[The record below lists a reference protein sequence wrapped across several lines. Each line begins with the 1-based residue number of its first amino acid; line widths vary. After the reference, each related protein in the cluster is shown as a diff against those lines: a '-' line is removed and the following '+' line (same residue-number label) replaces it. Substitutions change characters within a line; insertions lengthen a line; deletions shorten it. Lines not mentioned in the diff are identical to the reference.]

1 MNLNRCALETTCVA
15 WQFINWEKVKQS
27 VKSVQSRIVKAIK
40 EGRHNKVKSLQW
52 LLTQS
57 FSAKLLAVRRVT
69 QNAGKKT
76 AGTDGILWKT
86 RRQKMNAA
94 KSLRR
99 NGYKARPLRRV
110 YILKKN
116 GKKRPLGIPTM
127 FDRAMQALYL
137 MALDPVAETNADPCS
152 YGFRNRRN
160 CADAIARCYI
170 HLSRNDSPTWILEG
184 DIKGCFDHINHQWLL
199 DNIPIDT
206 LVLKQWLKSGFIE
219 GGRLFPSTEGTP
231 QGGIIS
237 PTLANMT
244 LDGLEYTINRSYRD
258 KIRGKGITV
267 RNRHKIHLIRYAD
280 DFIVTAD
287 SPDILQD
294 VIKPAIEQFLS
305 VRGLT
310 LSSDKTKISHIEKG
324 FDFLGQN
331 IRKYKGKLIIKPSE
345 SSYSSI
351 TAKIKAIV
359 RKNYSIKPGKL
370 IVMLNPVIRGWC
382 NYHKHVVSKKTFNK
396 LDNYIFRRLW
406 HWAKRQ
412 HQNKPRQWITDKYFK
427 TITGPKWL
435 FSGLLDNNYRVTLY
449 LAWTTPIVRH
459 VLIKGEANPFD
470 TDWEE
475 YFTLRE
481 WKRLNPRSESF
492 RND

>member
-1 MNLNRCALETTCVA
+1 MNRKRCALETACVA
-15 WQFINWEKVKQS
+15 WQFINWEQATQR
-27 VKSVQSRIVKAIK
+27 VKSLQSRIVKAIK
-40 EGRHNKVKSLQW
+40 EGRHNKVRSLQW
-52 LLTQS
+52 LLSHS
-57 FSAKLLAVRRVT
+57 FSAKLLAVKRVT

-76 AGTDGILWKT
+76 AGIDGIIWKT

-94 KSLRR
+94 KSLSR

-110 YILKKN
+110 YILKRN

-127 FDRAMQALYL
+127 YDRAMQALYL
-137 MALDPVAETNADPCS
+137 MALDPIAETNADPCS

-170 HLSRNDSPTWILEG
+170 HLSRSNSPMWILEG

-206 LVLKQWLKSGFIE
+206 LVLKQWLKSGFVE
-219 GGRLFPSTEGTP
+219 GGRLFPSIEGTP

-244 LDGLEYTINRSYRD
+244 LDGLEYTINRIYRE

-267 RNRHKIHLIRYAD
+267 SNRHKIHLIRYAD

-287 SPDILQD
+287 SPDILRD
-294 VIKPAIEQFLS
+294 VIQPAIEQFLS
-305 VRGLT
+305 IRGLT
-310 LSSDKTKISHIEKG
+310 LSVEKTKISNIEKG

-331 IRKYKGKLIIKPSE
+331 IRKYKGKLFIKPSK

-351 TAKIKAIV
+351 SLKIKGIIK
-359 RKNYSIKPGKL
+359 KNFSAKPGAL

-382 NYHKHVVSKKTFNK
+382 NYHKHVVSKKTFSK
-396 LDNYIFRRLW
+396 LDHYIFNLLW
-406 HWAKRQ
+406 DWAKRR
-412 HQNKPRQWITDKYFK
+412 HNNKNRQWVIDKYFK
-427 TITGPKWL
+427 PINGSKWL
-435 FSGLLDNNYRVTLY
+435 FAGSLDNSYRVSLY
-449 LAWTTPIVRH
+449 RASATPIVRH
-459 VLIKGEANPFD
+459 VLIRGKANPFD
-470 TDWEE
+470 TEWGD
-475 YFTLRE
+475 YFTYRAR
-481 WKRLNPRSESF
+481 KVTASQTGSS

>member
-1 MNLNRCALETTCVA
+1 MNLNGCALETTCVA
-15 WQFINWEKVKQS
+15 WQFINWEKVTQS

-52 LLTQS
+52 LLTHS
-57 FSAKLLAVRRVT
+57 FSAKLLAVKRVT

-76 AGTDGILWKT
+76 AGTDGIIWKNP
-86 RRQKMNAA
+86 RQKMNAA

-99 NGYKARPLRRV
+99 NGYKARPLKRV

-127 FDRAMQALYL
+127 HDRAMQALYL
-137 MALDPVAETNADPCS
+137 MALVPVAETKADPCS
-152 YGFRNRRN
+152 YGFRIGRN

-170 HLSRNDSPTWILEG
+170 HLSRTDSPTWVLEG

-199 DNIPIDT
+199 DNIPIDK
-206 LVLKQWLKSGFIE
+206 LVLQQWLKSGFIE

-244 LDGLEYTINRSYRD
+244 LDGLEYAINRSYRE
-258 KIRGKGITV
+258 KIRGMGIV
-267 RNRHKIHLIRYAD
+267 GRNRHKIHLIRYAD

-287 SPDILQD
+287 SPEILQE
-294 VIKPAIEQFLS
+294 VIQPAIEHFLS
-305 VRGLT
+305 IRGLT
-310 LSSDKTKISHIEKG
+310 LSAEKTKISHIEKG

-331 IRKYKGKLIIKPSE
+331 IRKYKGKLIIKPSS
-345 SSYSSI
+345 SSYTSI
-351 TAKIKAIV
+351 TSKVKELIKMS
-359 RKNYSIKPGKL
+359 YSIKPAKL

-396 LDNYIFRRLW
+396 LDSYIFKLLW
-406 HWAKRQ
+406 HWAKRN
-412 HQNKPRQWITDKYFK
+412 HQNKPRQWVVDKYFNA
-427 TITGPKWL
+427 IIGSKWM
-435 FSGLLDNNYRVTLY
+435 FSGLLDNKYRVTLFR
-449 LAWTTPIVRH
+449 AWHTPITRH
-459 VLIKGEANPFD
+459 VLIKGKANPFD
-470 TDWEE
+470 PDWDS
-475 YFTLRE
+475 YFTNRAR
-481 WKRLNPRSESF
+481 KRVTSPSVTS
-492 RND
+492 RNG

>member
-1 MNLNRCALETTCVA
+1 MNPKRCALETSCVA
-15 WQFINWEKVKQS
+15 WQFINWEKVTHY
-27 VKSVQSRIVKAIK
+27 VKSLQSRIVKAIK

-52 LLTQS
+52 LLTHS
-57 FSAKLLAVRRVT
+57 FSAKLLAVKRVT

-76 AGTDGILWKT
+76 AGTDGIIWKT
-86 RRQKMNAA
+86 RSQKMNAA
-94 KSLRR
+94 KSLSR

-137 MALDPVAETNADPCS
+137 MALNPVAETNADPCS

-184 DIKGCFDHINHQWLL
+184 DIKGCFDHINHQWLM
-199 DNIPIDT
+199 DNISIDK
-206 LVLKQWLKSGFIE
+206 LVLKQWLKSGFVD
-219 GGRLFPSTEGTP
+219 GGKLFPTDEGTP

-244 LDGLEYTINRSYRD
+244 LDGLEYAINRSYRE
-258 KIRGKGITV
+258 KIRGKGIMV

-280 DFIVTAD
+280 DFVVTAD
-287 SPDILQD
+287 SPEILQD
-294 VIKPAIEQFLS
+294 VIQPAIEHFLS
-305 VRGLT
+305 IRGLT
-310 LSSDKTKISHIEKG
+310 LSAEKTKITHVEKG
-324 FDFLGQN
+324 VDFLGQN
-331 IRKYKGKLIIKPSE
+331 IRKYKGKLIIKPSR

-351 TAKIKAIV
+351 TSKVKGII
-359 RKNYSIKPGKL
+359 RKHYSIKPGKL

-382 NYHKHVVSKKTFNK
+382 NYHKHVVSKKTFSK
-396 LDNYIFRRLW
+396 LDSYIFNLLW

-412 HQNKPRQWITDKYFK
+412 HQNKRRQWVIDKYFNSQP
-427 TITGPKWL
+427 GSNWL
-435 FSGLLDNNYRVTLY
+435 FSGLTDNNYRVILY
-449 LAWTTPIVRH
+449 RAWTTPIVRH

-470 TDWEE
+470 TEWDD
-475 YFTLRE
+475 YFSDRARKVITSRT
-481 WKRLNPRSESF
+481 STF